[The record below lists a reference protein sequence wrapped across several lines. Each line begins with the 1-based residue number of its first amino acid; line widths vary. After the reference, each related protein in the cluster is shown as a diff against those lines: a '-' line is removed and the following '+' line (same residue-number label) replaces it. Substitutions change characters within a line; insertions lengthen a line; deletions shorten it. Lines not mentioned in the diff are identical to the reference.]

1 MQWQILRQL
10 AARRAVV
17 AHNERKRQ
25 EVPFATTER
34 STRRLDRANDDCDQ
48 ISGHVQSRTTT
59 TERMLR
65 RWNSCF
71 WLFEEPATIIFFKS
85 DDHMRQWIATR
96 KEHFASL
103 RVDFDTMGV
112 LQTVDKAREK
122 RIRTPSTNK
131 KLLSTRMK
139 YAFTEVQTRVY
150 GKEVIHSFKLER
162 WTDVGVDVVAAFGSA
177 QPAEITA
184 LRSVMHDCI
193 RLANPHKKKE
203 LLHQTPCQSYRSHND
218 MDGKTQSMT
227 EMTGTIAS
235 LRLGAAG
242 KRTG

>member
-1 MQWQILRQL
+1 MQWQIRRQL
-10 AARRAVV
+10 AARRAV
-17 AHNERKRQ
+17 ASHNERKRQ
-25 EVPFATTER
+25 EVPFAATER
-34 STRRLDRANDDCDQ
+34 SKRRLDRANDDCDQ
-48 ISGHVQSRTTT
+48 ISGHVQLRTTT

-65 RWNSCF
+65 RWKSCF

-150 GKEVIHSFKLER
+150 GKEV
-162 WTDVGVDVVAAFGSA
+162 
-177 QPAEITA
+177 
-184 LRSVMHDCI
+184 M
-193 RLANPHKKKE
+193 
-203 LLHQTPCQSYRSHND
+203 
-218 MDGKTQSMT
+218 
-227 EMTGTIAS
+227 
-235 LRLGAAG
+235 
-242 KRTG
+242 